1 MVYTNAIT
9 AISGLEKTPTI
20 AAMPP
25 PNHGPTTGMMFS
37 RPVITPKAAAAGD
50 AHNGKTNTAANT
62 DKHALDQRTLDIATH
77 NAGTREIDDV

>member
-25 PNHGPTTGMMFS
+25 PSHGPTTGMMFS
-37 RPVITPKAAAAGD
+37 RPVITPRAAALGMPITAKPIPQ
-50 AHNGKTNTAANT
+50 HTPISMHWTNVP
-62 DKHALDQRTLDIATH
+62 LI
-77 NAGTREIDDV
+77 